1 MGENKILLTK
11 KIHPGHRP
19 EKKNYR
25 EIKKEPAFMG
35 ENKISSTKKIHPA
48 HRPENKIF
56 SIKKSVQIMV
66 KNGIHSNR

>member
-35 ENKISSTKKIHPA
+35 ENKISRLKKFIPLIDP
-48 HRPENKIF
+48 RIKF
-56 SIKKSVQIMV
+56 S
-66 KNGIHSNR
+66 R

>member
-25 EIKKEPAFMG
+25 EIKKEPDFMG

-48 HRPENKIF
+48 H
-56 SIKKSVQIMV
+56 
-66 KNGIHSNR
+66 